1 MRIRTT
7 PPSRTG
13 QAAKLGLCCL
23 LFVCLLLG
31 CRCDKNGG
39 KDSDTKAEIMIPVP
53 IGEPP
58 PTVAVCMLPSAMMR
72 PPDGRRLELDDL
84 DPRIIVAIWKDGRV
98 IWSEDALRGGPPYFE
113 GSIDPKVLAEFLAEV
128 NNKGWFNDPVSKQ
141 HHWGPDSSWTAII
154 ILGDGGKLLNMGSWH
169 ELFEAN
175 PNLVADATGIAS
187 LDRRDRA
194 QVLAQ
199 QPEDYRRFRAIW
211 SELRNR
217 LQELI
222 PADGKIVEGLQF
234 KERRIEIGEA
244 R

>member
-1 MRIRTT
+1 MRKRTT
-7 PPSRTG
+7 PPSPTG
-13 QAAKLGLCCL
+13 QAAKLTLCCL
-23 LFVCLLLG
+23 LFVCLVLGRG
-31 CRCDKNGG
+31 CRCDKNG
-39 KDSDTKAEIMIPVP
+39 KDSNTKSTTIILVP
-53 IGEPP
+53 IGESTPP
-58 PTVAVCMLPSAMMR
+58 AVAVGVWADR
-72 PPDGRRLELDDL
+72 PRRPDEMGPGPYCDV
-84 DPRIIVAIWKDGRV
+84 IVAIWKDGRV
-98 IWSEDALRGGPPYFE
+98 IWSEEDALISGPPYFE

-128 NNKGWFNDPVSKQ
+128 DNKGWFNDPVSKQ
-141 HHWGPDSSWTAII
+141 HNWGPDSGWIKIT

-175 PNLVADATGIAS
+175 PNLVADATGIGS
-187 LDRRDRA
+187 LDGRDRA